1 VKEDAPPPV
10 DNACVAGYDLALRG
24 QREFRMIRRLYD
36 WTMRLA
42 EGPNAL
48 LALIAVSF
56 AESSFFPL
64 PPDTIL
70 IPMVLAKRERAFT
83 LALWCTIASVVG
95 GMFGYALGSL
105 LYESVGHWIVNFYGY
120 GERIESLRSTYVQ
133 YGAWIILIKGLTP
146 IPYKLV
152 TIMSGFAGY
161 DFGLFVVLS
170 IIVRGIRFFAVAG
183 LLYFYGE
190 PVRGFIERRLEAV
203 AVVTV
208 AVIVSGFLIVK
219 YVV

>member
-10 DNACVAGYDLALRG
+10 DNACVAGYDRALRG
-24 QREFRMIRRLYD
+24 QQEFRMIRRLYD

-95 GMFGYALGSL
+95 GMFGYALGLL